1 VYKNYFPILIK
12 GKEKKPSTQRGKH
25 SLNNYTQSL
34 LKIDQNR
41 QKKKQNKKNKTQTL
55 LKNYKKKKKKKK
67 NLKNKTSEKVL
78 PILSKEVDL
87 RSCLCT
93 NSLP

>member
-1 VYKNYFPILIK
+1 MKVEFKSNKRKTLTKFIFLSSS
-12 GKEKKPSTQRGKH
+12 KEPSTQKGNH
-25 SLNNYTQSL
+25 NLSNYTQSL
-34 LKIDQNR
+34 LKVDQNR
-41 QKKKQNKKNKTQTL
+41 
-55 LKNYKKKKKKKK
+55 KK